1 MQRKWYDQ
9 RVGIEHNKLKGKDVA
24 KIWYDLLEKIC
35 SRTKH
40 IDSVEYAFADL
51 SCIFV

>member
-1 MQRKWYDQ
+1 MEEVR
-9 RVGIEHNKLKGKDVA
+9 RGGPTHLDVA
-24 KIWYDLLEKIC
+24 KIWYDLLKKIC

-40 IDSVEYAFADL
+40 IDSVEFAFADI